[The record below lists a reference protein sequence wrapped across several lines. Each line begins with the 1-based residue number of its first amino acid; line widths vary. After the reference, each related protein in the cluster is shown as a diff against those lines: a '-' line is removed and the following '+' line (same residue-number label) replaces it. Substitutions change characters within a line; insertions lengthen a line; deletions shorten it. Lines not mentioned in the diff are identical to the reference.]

1 MNKKVGVFVS
11 LGLVFLCFAMW
22 GFAGSLTNP
31 MVKAFSKIFQ
41 MSTTDGILVQVAYSA
56 GYFVMA
62 LPAALFIRRYS
73 YKMGLV
79 LGLFLF
85 ATGAFLFL
93 PASTMGYYYPFLFAY
108 FVLTCGLS
116 FLETSANPYILTMGD
131 SRQGVLRLNIAQSF
145 NPVGCLLGIV
155 AAKEFIIERLSPL
168 SAEDRSSLS
177 MAELKNIKMSDLEI
191 LSTPYIWLGLV
202 VLVMGLLLLVL
213 PLQSSE
219 KKGERNK
226 LHLVGTLKRLMI
238 APGYKSGFFAQF
250 FYVGAQ
256 VMCWTFIIQYGTNL
270 FVGQGYSETEAESMS
285 LNYHMLA
292 MILFCAFRFIC
303 TGLMKWTSASKLLA
317 IFALLAIV
325 LTGFV
330 IFSDGII
337 GLYCLVGISACMS
350 LMFPTIYGLSLR
362 GLNAEDAK
370 IGAVGQVMA
379 IVGGSVLPPL
389 QAIIIDTGD
398 FGTMAGVNASFIIPA
413 LCFMVVMFFGVQS
426 RMREKDSLIDIIG
439 VQDDE

>member
-1 MNKKVGVFVS
+1 MNKKVGTIVS

-22 GFAGSLTNP
+22 GFAGSITSP

-41 MSTTDGILVQVAYSA
+41 MSTTDGIMVQVAYSA

-62 LPAALFIRRYS
+62 LPAALFIRRFS

-79 LGLFLF
+79 LGLVLF
-85 ATGAFLFL
+85 ATGAFLFM
-93 PASTMGYYYPFLFAY
+93 PAASIGDYYPFLFAY

-145 NPVGCLLGIV
+145 NPIGCLLGIV
-155 AAKEFIIERLSPL
+155 AAKELIVRKISPL
-168 SAEDRSSLS
+168 SVDERAQLS
-177 MAELKNIKMSDLEI
+177 ESEFEMVKSSDLAI
-191 LSTPYIWLGLV
+191 LSSPYIWLGIV
-202 VLVMGLLLLVL
+202 VLVMGVMLFVL
-213 PLQSSE
+213 PMQTMENKE
-219 KKGERNK
+219 KRDS
-226 LHLVGTLKRLMI
+226 LHLFSTIKRLMS

-256 VMCWTFIIQYGTNL
+256 VMCWTFIIQYGTTL
-270 FVGQGYSETEAESMS
+270 FTSQGYTESESEAMS
-285 LNYHMLA
+285 LNYHMMA
-292 MILFCAFRFIC
+292 MVLFCAFRFIC
-303 TGLMKWTSASKLLA
+303 TGLMKVVSPSKLLA
-317 IFALLAIV
+317 VFALMAIV

-330 IFSDGII
+330 IFSDGMV
-337 GLYCLVGISACMS
+337 GMYCLVAVSACMS

-362 GLNAEDAK
+362 GLDAEDAK

-389 QAIIIDTGD
+389 QAIIMDSGQ
-398 FGTMAGVNASFIIPA
+398 FGTMQGVNASFIIPA

-439 VQDDE
+439 V